1 MKFKVFFITESEH
14 SQKALKLNNLLE
26 FLPTEIQSCFE
37 LVEIVQSFDGFDLEL
52 NPVGV
57 LNNAFMR
64 LNPSSISKY
73 LTHYSIYKKVLKEE
87 IDFCIIAQDEVDLS
101 DLINLLLIN
110 PDYPDWAE
118 ITNLSS
124 SGIKNLSAYA
134 INKNGAEHILQ
145 LLSNTEWLNG
155 IKRFGP
161 DDYDLPKSFLFKF
174 NSLSGEPLQ
183 DFSVTNTIIA
193 PIEKL
198 IFLMCKFGK
207 IASYHKISLVN
218 KNENYNTFAIKN
230 DLNDITDIDL
240 SLPGKP
246 KVKDH
251 LIDHIFYINLDQ
263 DTDKRE
269 HMDLMLNELGVKFER
284 YSAIKPEPKDIRFGG
299 QYAEFFSK
307 SKILEARNYFGE
319 KFDHIDIEKYQLGTL
334 GCYLSHYKLLEHIYN
349 NYKSLEHVIIL
360 EDDAFLDASTI
371 NMTSSL
377 IKKIDEW
384 DMIRSTWSAPNKL
397 ELIKYSHPLSNCYD
411 QSMQGE
417 IYKKIRSFQKK
428 YPSICPIIHAFCGGT
443 HFQAINVNSIPKILS
458 YLDSEVL
465 LPIDSLYNTDKLKIY
480 NKKLNVS
487 HDMFS
492 ASSIQI
498 KNND

>member
-1 MKFKVFFITESEH
+1 MNFKVFFITESEH
-14 SQKALKLNNLLE
+14 CQKALKLNNLLE
-26 FLPTEIQSCFE
+26 FLPREIQSCFE
-37 LVEIVQSFDGFDLEL
+37 FVEIVKSFEGFGLEL

-87 IDFCIIAQDEVDLS
+87 IDFCIIAEDEVDLS

-124 SGIKNLSAYA
+124 SGIKNLNAYA
-134 INKNGAEHILQ
+134 INKNGAKHILQ

-161 DDYDLPKSFLFKF
+161 DDYDLPKSFLLKF

-183 DFSVTNTIIA
+183 DFSVTNSIIA

-198 IFLMCKFGK
+198 VLLMCKFRK
-207 IASYHKISLVN
+207 ITSYHEISFVN
-218 KNENYNTFAIKN
+218 KNEDYNTFFVKN
-230 DLNDITDIDL
+230 DLNDITDVDL
-240 SLPGKP
+240 SFSGKP

-269 HMDLMLNELGVKFER
+269 HMDLMLNELGIKFER
-284 YSAIKPEPKDIRFGG
+284 YSAIKPEPKDIRSEG

-307 SKILEARNYFGE
+307 SKILEARDYFGE
-319 KFDHIDIEKYQLGTL
+319 KFDHLDIEKYQLGTL

-349 NYKSLEHVIIL
+349 NHKSLEHVIIL
-360 EDDAFLDASTI
+360 EDDACLDASTI

-377 IKKIDEW
+377 IEEIDEW
-384 DMIRSTWSAPNKL
+384 DMIRSTWSAPDKL
-397 ELIKYSHPLSNCYD
+397 ELIKYAHPLSNCYD
-411 QSMQGE
+411 ESMQGE

-428 YPSICPIIHAFCGGT
+428 YPSICPIIHTFCGGT
-443 HFQAINVNSIPKILS
+443 HFQVINVNSIPKILS

-480 NKKLNVS
+480 NQKLNAS
-487 HDMFS
+487 HDIF
-492 ASSIQI
+492 ANSSIQV
-498 KNND
+498 KKK

>member
-1 MKFKVFFITESEH
+1 MNFKVFFITESEH

-26 FLPTEIQSCFE
+26 FLPTGIQSCFE
-37 LVEIVQSFDGFDLEL
+37 FVEIIRSLDGSDLQL
-52 NPVGV
+52 NPIGV

-64 LNPSSISKY
+64 LNPSSVSKY
-73 LTHYSIYKKVLKEE
+73 LTHYSIYKKVLEEE
-87 IDFCIIAQDEVDLS
+87 IDFCIIAEDEVDLS

-183 DFSVTNTIIA
+183 DFSVTNSIIA

-198 IFLMCKFGK
+198 ISLMCKFRK
-207 IASYHKISLVN
+207 ITSYHEISLVN
-218 KNENYNTFAIKN
+218 KNEDYNTFFVKN
-230 DLNDITDIDL
+230 DLNDITDVDL
-240 SLPGKP
+240 SFPGKP

-284 YSAIKPEPKDIRFGG
+284 YSAIKPQPKDISLEG

-319 KFDHIDIEKYQLGTL
+319 KFDHLNVEKYQLGTL

-349 NYKSLEHVIIL
+349 NCKSLDRVIVL
-360 EDDAFLDASTI
+360 EDDAFLDTNTI

-377 IKKIDEW
+377 IEKIDEW

-397 ELIKYSHPLSNCYD
+397 ELIKYAHPLSNCYD

-428 YPSICPIIHAFCGGT
+428 YPSVCPIIHTFCGGT
-443 HFQAINVNSIPKILS
+443 HFQVINVNSIPKILS

-480 NKKLNVS
+480 NQKLNIS
-487 HDMFS
+487 HDIFS

-498 KNND
+498 KKDD

>member
-1 MKFKVFFITESEH
+1 MNFKVFFITESEH
-14 SQKALKLNNLLE
+14 CQKALKLNNLLE
-26 FLPTEIQSCFE
+26 FLPREIQSCFE
-37 LVEIVQSFDGFDLEL
+37 FVEIVKSFEGFGLEL

-87 IDFCIIAQDEVDLS
+87 IDFCIIAEDEVDLS

-124 SGIKNLSAYA
+124 SGIKNLNAYA
-134 INKNGAEHILQ
+134 INKNGAKHILQ

-161 DDYDLPKSFLFKF
+161 DDYDLPKSFLLKF

-183 DFSVTNTIIA
+183 DFSVTNSIIA

-198 IFLMCKFGK
+198 VLLMCKFRK
-207 IASYHKISLVN
+207 ITSYHEISFVN
-218 KNENYNTFAIKN
+218 KNEDYNTFFVKN
-230 DLNDITDIDL
+230 DLNDITDVDL
-240 SLPGKP
+240 SFSGKP

-269 HMDLMLNELGVKFER
+269 HMDLMLNELGIKFER
-284 YSAIKPEPKDIRFGG
+284 YSAIKPEPKDIRSEV

-307 SKILEARNYFGE
+307 SKILEARDYFGE
-319 KFDHIDIEKYQLGTL
+319 KFDHLDIEKYQLGTL

-349 NYKSLEHVIIL
+349 NHKSLEHVIIL
-360 EDDAFLDASTI
+360 EDDACLDASTI

-377 IKKIDEW
+377 IEEIDEW
-384 DMIRSTWSAPNKL
+384 DMIRSTWSAPDKL
-397 ELIKYSHPLSNCYD
+397 ELIKYAHPLSNCYD
-411 QSMQGE
+411 ESMQGE

-428 YPSICPIIHAFCGGT
+428 YPSICPIIHTFCGGT
-443 HFQAINVNSIPKILS
+443 HFQVINVNSIPKILS

-480 NKKLNVS
+480 NQKLNAS
-487 HDMFS
+487 HDIF
-492 ASSIQI
+492 ANSSIQV
-498 KNND
+498 KKK